1 MASYGIASSAEEY
14 LRVVLAAILMSQKDL
29 LNIKNDVLTVF
40 ALMTILIYLF
50 FVVLYEGL
58 VVLGVS

>member
-1 MASYGIASSAEEY
+1 
-14 LRVVLAAILMSQKDL
+14 L